1 MMDLPTYRHARLLG
15 IGHKARQGKDLA
27 VKLLREMFPGRV
39 ERVAFADALRVIC
52 RVSHGMTLK
61 DAPLLQRVGV
71 DARRGDPLVW
81 VRAAAWAI
89 AEMDAEA
96 TEPFL
101 VCIPDTRFENEASF
115 VAARGATCR
124 IRRVRDDGTQI
135 VATDRPANHESETAL
150 DHYPWQFTVTNR
162 EGHIDELR
170 AGIQAVGQ
178 SLLWTP

>member
-1 MMDLPTYRHARLLG
+1 MELPTYRHARLLG

-52 RVSHGMTLK
+52 RVSHGMTIK

-71 DARRGDPLVW
+71 EARKDDPLVW
-81 VRAAAWAI
+81 VRAVAWAI
-89 AEMDAEA
+89 AEMDADA

-101 VCIPDTRFENEASF
+101 VCIPDTRFENEAAF

-135 VATDRPANHESETAL
+135 LATDRPANHVTEIEL
-150 DHYPWQFTVTNR
+150 DDYPWQFTVTAR
-162 EGHIDELR
+162 DGHIDDLR
-170 AGIQAVGQ
+170 DGIRAVGET
-178 SLLWTP
+178 LLR